1 MTIFPKNNRGF
12 TLIEV
17 LVVCVII
24 AISLGAIFSLYVTHV
39 KSFYTQDTT
48 LEMEQNLR
56 TAMETTTRS
65 LKNAGMMIPLNASPS
80 VSPLSAGVQS
90 TYSSSVTINSASSDG
105 VYACITQS
113 KSVGGAYSVYSTSVD
128 GVSNFSAGDRLRL
141 INPMMGTPVFATY
154 TTLFVYSGKTPSG
167 TTMYMVPNPPSSTFA
182 AGTAVSA
189 GNMYAKAAYPSSTGQ
204 YDSVEFYLSSG
215 GSCPA
220 SQTCLFRNTNGTVD
234 VIASYMSSLRFS
246 YIYTDGT
253 EDTNPGG
260 SPLKVRAVRVTMS
273 GSAATANGTKTKQFT
288 SLVMMR
294 NIR

>member
-12 TLIEV
+12 TIVEM
-17 LVVCVII
+17 LVVCVIM

-65 LKNAGMMIPLNASPS
+65 LKNAGMMIPLNATPG
-80 VSPLSAGVQS
+80 VTPFGVQS

-113 KSVGGAYSVYSTSVD
+113 KGVGAAYSVYSTTVD

-141 INPMMGTPVFATY
+141 INPLMGSPVLANY

-189 GNMYAKAAYPSSTGQ
+189 GNMYAKAAYPTSAGQ
-204 YDSVEFYLSSG
+204 YDSVQFYLSSG

-220 SQTCLFRNTNGTVD
+220 SQTCLVRNTNNGTVD

-246 YIYTDGT
+246 YLYTDGT
-253 EDTNPGG
+253 EDNLGVTGP
-260 SPLKVRAVRVTMS
+260 KVRAVRVTMS
-273 GSAATANGTKTKQFT
+273 GTAATANGTKTKQLT